1 VKTLG
6 IIANTKK
13 SRAADVVGKI
23 ASKARAL
30 GMPLIAERDTAALSG
45 DVEEVS
51 REALLDRADV
61 IAALGGDGTMLRA
74 SRVLDGRDT
83 PVMGVNIGSLGF
95 LTSIAEDGLD
105 HALESLAVGDIDLRH
120 WAVAEAVVLSG
131 GKEVGYYRALN
142 DVVVRAGSSRVVTL
156 DLAVDGD
163 HVTSYVCDGLIVSTP
178 AGSTGYS
185 LAAGGPILAPKV
197 EAFVISLIC
206 PHTLSSRPL
215 VVPDKSEILI
225 TVGDSGGALLLTA
238 DGQVGQSLEQGDC
251 IKICRSKQDVR
262 FLLIPGHSYFS
273 VLREKLYWRGSA
285 RLQPGWEPLAPAG
298 GGG

>member
-1 VKTLG
+1 MKTLG
-6 IIANTKK
+6 VIANTSKP
-13 SRAADVVGKI
+13 RAEDVVGRI
-23 ASKARAL
+23 AAKARQLDVAL
-30 GMPLIAERDTAALSG
+30 VAEATTAALS
-45 DVEEVS
+45 EAITEVS
-51 REALLDRADV
+51 REDLLEQADA

-74 SRVLDGRDT
+74 ARVLDGRDT

-95 LTSIAEDGLD
+95 LTSIAEDELD
-105 HALESLAVGDIDLRH
+105 HALESLATGDIDLRH
-120 WAVAEAVVLSG
+120 WAVADAVVLSQ

-142 DVVVRAGSSRVVTL
+142 DVVLRGGSPRVVTL

-185 LAAGGPILAPKV
+185 LAAAGPILTPSV

-215 VVPDKSEILI
+215 VVPDSSEIVVA
-225 TVGDSGGALLLTA
+225 VGDTGGALFLTA

-251 IKICRSKQDVR
+251 VKIRRSEKDVR
-262 FLLIPGHSYFS
+262 VVQIPGHSYFS
-273 VLREKLYWRGSA
+273 VLREKLTWRGST
-285 RLQPGWEPLAPAG
+285 RLQ
-298 GGG
+298 